1 MAFVTTTDLIPL
13 IPELIL
19 LGAAF
24 VVLLLDLFA
33 PGSQRTT
40 LAVTTIVGFVIAL
53 VAEIQLLDSG
63 ATGFYGTIVA
73 DGFSILFESL
83 YLVIG
88 ILTVLLSLHY
98 LDDHGI
104 GFGEY
109 YVLLIT
115 AVVGMM
121 FMTSSL
127 ELLVIFIGLEIMS
140 ISSYILVGIRRRVPE
155 SNEAALKY
163 LLLGAFSTG
172 FLLYGISLLY
182 GATGS
187 IRIPEIVVALQE
199 PGALNNPLAI
209 IGVALIIIAMG
220 FKVAVVPFHMW
231 TPDVYSGA
239 PTPVTAFLSAAA
251 KAAGFAMFV
260 RVLLTGIP
268 LEAELWKD
276 LFWAIAVLTMTVGNV
291 MALMQNSVKR

>member
-121 FMTSSL
+121 F
-127 ELLVIFIGLEIMS
+127 IA
-140 ISSYILVGIRRRVPE
+140 
-155 SNEAALKY
+155 AALAR
-163 LLLGAFSTG
+163 LRSECTLS
-172 FLLYGISLLY
+172 
-182 GATGS
+182 S
-187 IRIPEIVVALQE
+187 IC
-199 PGALNNPLAI
+199 
-209 IGVALIIIAMG
+209 
-220 FKVAVVPFHMW
+220 W
-231 TPDVYSGA
+231 S
-239 PTPVTAFLSAAA
+239 PV
-251 KAAGFAMFV
+251 
-260 RVLLTGIP
+260 
-268 LEAELWKD
+268 
-276 LFWAIAVLTMTVGNV
+276 
-291 MALMQNSVKR
+291 